1 MNKIILTVVMLVSFI
16 APSQN
21 YQYLGT
27 FSSDGTPDYLEP
39 VDDVITGDF
48 LQMVNNALPESYP
61 VPDFNPQYI
70 SSGYDTDI
78 LLEDPAD
85 VWVTFVAEGAGYKN
99 VLGYYTYDTSIAN
112 HPTPTA
118 SDITIIFPNVSA
130 QWSGGGLVAGN
141 KVHIGRFP
149 AGTGIGWVLLANG
162 YRNNQVTSGQW
173 QVYSNPDYNPENDPN
188 LKQHNVLLNDD
199 ANERVILGFE
209 DIRRDYASC
218 DQDFNDAIFYI
229 TANPYTALK
238 TINLTRPD
246 ASGSN
251 TVSSGNN
258 GGLESNG
265 DLASLIAKRNLK
277 RLKDNNQ
284 MSKKSSQTSFLMK
297 NGTVNSLDGYLPVTG
312 QFGTESPQYSTPT
325 DLLGITN
332 ANEVLAV
339 DYYQQSN
346 RVAAVL
352 ATDTQNG
359 VYDHSKAICD
369 RLNNSTL
376 DDVRAVTARG
386 HQLLTS
392 TIIRDNGA
400 VEYAVSF
407 SIKLGALENDIF
419 SYWSIDRY
427 PSGDYNNYQ
436 VWGSSYAQVFHIVN
450 HILDTYTTEKPLNS
464 QLLNDIV
471 PPVFVRSGY
480 YENGKLHLEINNLQ
494 RLPSI
499 TLNANLKST
508 EVASVIPYSSTISLT
523 GDYTETVEVATG
535 GIFDAGISLSTG
547 PNDQIDALYLA
558 DGPWGTDYIDGEVI
572 INNFDITSTL
582 SFPANDIYYV
592 ERNPSIQGQIK
603 ETLNLFRHLKA
614 GDQLVD
620 VTNYDQMSFQVS
632 NSLPMEIILIT
643 DESIA
648 WTDRYRYSIPAHSS
662 TTNVTINFD
671 DFINSNGMSTSSSN
685 FRSVVFSIS
694 GDYSTF
700 QPFNLNI
707 SELKFQFNS
716 TLSISNV
723 NPLEQAVVSNYPNP
737 FVNQT
742 TFQLVNHS
750 ENVSVTL
757 YDLSGRVVDAQ
768 YIKTEYG
775 NLTVNYPAGSLKPGI
790 YVYKITDDS
799 NQNFSG
805 RILKK

>member
-1 MNKIILTVVMLVSFI
+1 MNKIIFI
-16 APSQN
+16 VALLLSVTGLSQN

-112 HPTPTA
+112 HPAPTA

-130 QWSGGGLVAGN
+130 QWSGGGLIAGN

-162 YRNNQVTSGQW
+162 YQNNQVTAGQW

-188 LKQHNVLLNDD
+188 IRQHNVLLNDPL
-199 ANERVILGFE
+199 NQRIVLGFE

-238 TINLTRPD
+238 TVNLSTPD
-246 ASGSN
+246 SGAK

-265 DLASLIAKRNLK
+265 DLASLIAKRNLT
-277 RLKDNNQ
+277 RLKENNS
-284 MSKKSSQTSFLMK
+284 MSKKSSQSSFLVK
-297 NGTVNSLDGYLPVTG
+297 TANTNSSLDGYLPTSG

-332 ANEVLAV
+332 ANQVLAV
-339 DYYQQSN
+339 DYYEQAD
-346 RVAAVL
+346 RIAAVL

-376 DDVRAVTARG
+376 DDVRTVTSRG

-392 TIIRDNGA
+392 TIIRDNGE

-407 SIKLGALENDIF
+407 SIKLGAVENELF
-419 SYWSIDRY
+419 SFWSIDRY
-427 PSGDYNNYQ
+427 PAGDYNNYQ
-436 VWGSSYAQVFHIVN
+436 VWGGSYAQVFHIVN
-450 HILDTYTTEKPLNS
+450 HILDTYTAEKTLISTALN
-464 QLLNDIV
+464 NVV

-480 YENGKLHLEINNLQ
+480 YERGKLYLEINNLHGHQ
-494 RLPSI
+494 NLF
-499 TLNANLKST
+499 LDANLKTT
-508 EVASVIPYSSTISLT
+508 EVATVTPFTNSISLN
-523 GDYTETVEVATG
+523 GSYIQTVEVDTG
-535 GIFDAGISLSTG
+535 SIFDAGVSITPG
-547 PNDQIDALYLA
+547 QNAQIDALYLA
-558 DGPWGTDYIDGEVI
+558 DGPWGTDYVDREVVI
-572 INNFDITSTL
+572 SNFDVTTTN
-582 SFPANDIYYV
+582 SFLNTDVHYV

-620 VTNYDQMSFQVS
+620 VTDYDQMSFTAT
-632 NSLPMEIILIT
+632 NSLPMEIVLIT
-643 DESIA
+643 DEQIA
-648 WTDRYRYSIPAHSS
+648 WSDRYRYTIPVNNAA
-662 TTNVTINFD
+662 TNVTINFA
-671 DFINSNGMSTSSSN
+671 DFLNATGMSTTSDQL
-685 FRSVVFSIS
+685 RSVVFSVS

-700 QPFNLNI
+700 QPFDLRI
-707 SELKFQFNS
+707 SDLQFQLSS
-716 TLSISNV
+716 TLSLDNE
-723 NPLEQAVVSNYPNP
+723 NQLEQTTVINYPNP
-737 FVNQT
+737 FVNTT
-742 TFQLVNHS
+742 TFELVNES
-750 ENVSVTL
+750 QNLKITL
-757 YDLSGRVVDAQ
+757 YDLSGRVVDTQ
-768 YIKTEYG
+768 KVSTDQG
-775 NLTVNYPAGSLKPGI
+775 NRSASYTPASLRPGM
-790 YVYKITDDS
+790 YVYRIKDDNNES
-799 NQNFSG
+799 YSG
-805 RILKK
+805 RIVKE